1 MLKVKINNKWIDDV
15 RFISKDLD
23 SWYVFTGDWTNLVQ
37 GQIQDIKWVEDE
49 SSEIEEEFITKKQ
62 VIDILDKIEKMDFCP
77 TIKSIKDYLLKDSK

>member
-37 GQIQDIKWVEDE
+37 GQIQDIKWVDD
-49 SSEIEEEFITKKQ
+49 EFITKKQ